1 MCQSSTD
8 RKTRGVLYGETL
20 FFGCLTKRL
29 FLINV
34 ELRSGEVLF
43 LCVLLRTNV
52 TSRCTCVQLRGVLRT
67 SVCTFCTIF
76 DSPRPESCLKRT
88 NFTLAVPS
96 YAFGQALMGSVRE
109 FCTTFSHS
117 SMRAAKQHRPQKN
130 AVFTYNYAYAYTQKR
145 KNAYNIHEVKQNGY
159 KRCYCSTIYGAMH

>member
-34 ELRSGEVLF
+34 ELRLGEVLF
-43 LCVLLRTNV
+43 LCVMLRTNV
-52 TSRCTCVQLRGVLRT
+52 TSRCIHIQLRDVLRT
-67 SVCTFCTIF
+67 SVCT
-76 DSPRPESCLKRT
+76 
-88 NFTLAVPS
+88 
-96 YAFGQALMGSVRE
+96 

-130 AVFTYNYAYAYTQKR
+130 VVFTYNYAYAYTQKR